1 MTPHAPQHR
10 LTGAP
15 PRQGTR
21 KARPAA
27 PLTPDQVALLSKY
40 QAKQRGLVES
50 LARGR
55 EWERRHPRWTAWS
68 NNLVGLAG
76 VVGFIVFWGS
86 YLRLIRWP

>member
-1 MTPHAPQHR
+1 MTPRA
-10 LTGAP
+10 AAK
-15 PRQGTR
+15 PRQGSR

-27 PLTPDQVALLSKY
+27 PLTQDQMALLAKHH
-40 QAKQRGLVES
+40 AKQRRLVET

-55 EWERRHPRWTAWS
+55 EWERRHPRWTAGL

-86 YLRLIRWP
+86 YLRVIRWP